1 MLKKVRNSKAKALR
15 YVDERVAEV
24 SSCRSVELPN
34 CRTAENG
41 TIRKMSSKKGF
52 NLFKRRKNRQADY
65 DEVGSLGKLE
75 M

>member
-15 YVDERVAEV
+15 YVAEV